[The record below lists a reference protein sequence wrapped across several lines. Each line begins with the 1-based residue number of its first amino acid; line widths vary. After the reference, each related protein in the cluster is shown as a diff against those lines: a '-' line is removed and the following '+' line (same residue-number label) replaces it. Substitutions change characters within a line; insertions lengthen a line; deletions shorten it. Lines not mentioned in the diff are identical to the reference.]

1 MDFFESQNLARR
13 NTRYLLLLFF
23 LAVASLVILTNLL
36 VFAFVNFQ
44 DTARIATGQYY
55 FSWEIFFA
63 ISCGVILLVV
73 LASLFRLM
81 MLRKGGAT
89 IAELMDGELL
99 VNAQGDLNK
108 QKLLNVVEE
117 MAIASGT
124 PVPPVYLI
132 PDPAI
137 NAFAAGYS
145 PGDAV
150 IGVTYG
156 AMENLTRDQLQGVIA
171 HEFSHI
177 LNGDMR
183 LNIRLMGI
191 LYGILMLALIGRM
204 IVQPGYHG
212 VRGRDRTHAGVL
224 AFGAGLMVVGYL
236 GQFFGNLI
244 KAAVSRQREFLA
256 DASAVQFTRNPEG
269 IADALKRIGGY
280 KDGSI
285 LQHPESAE
293 LSHTFFSEGVSF
305 SFASL
310 MATHPPLA
318 ERIKRIEPRWDGG
331 FLESTPHEST
341 TAAGTPDGTPDGVMG
356 FSSSVNIDADEVLNH
371 IGNPEQSQVDLARQI
386 IAGLPNDYT
395 AAAREPYSAR
405 ALVYLLQLNQS
416 NEIRT
421 QQLSHLKASSDL
433 GVYDALEEL
442 ISQEHLLKPE
452 MKLPLLEIAFPTLR
466 QLSYEQYKMFMAN
479 LDVLVRADGRVG
491 LSEWAVLKMISK
503 HLGEV
508 FEAKHTRTRHDTLES
523 VRSHCEVLLSLLAYC
538 DKQSGVSPQ
547 VAFEAGKTEIGLEVQ
562 LNDKKDLNFKKMDAA
577 LDALAALHPLRKP
590 KLLKAC
596 IKTITA
602 DQVVSVIES
611 ELLRTI
617 ADTLECPMPP
627 MLNSGQ
633 GNAKQ

>member
-1 MDFFESQNLARR
+1 MDFFEAQNLARR
-13 NTRYLLLLFF
+13 NTRFLLLLFL
-23 LAVASLVILTNLL
+23 LAVASLIILTNLL
-36 VFAFVNFQ
+36 IFVFVNFQ
-44 DTARIATGQYY
+44 DSAHIAMGQYY
-55 FSWEIFFA
+55 FSWEVFFT
-63 ISCGVILLVV
+63 STCGVVLLIT
-73 LASLFRLM
+73 LASLFRLLS
-81 MLRKGGAT
+81 LRKGGAV

-108 QKLLNVVEE
+108 HKLLNVVEE

-132 PDPAI
+132 GDPAI

-191 LYGILMLALIGRM
+191 LYGILMLALVGRT
-204 IVQPGYHG
+204 ILRGVR
-212 VRGRDRTHAGVL
+212 VRGRGRGRAGTTILVL
-224 AFGAGLMVVGYL
+224 GAGLMMVGYL

-280 KDGSI
+280 KIGSV

-293 LSHTFFSEGVSF
+293 ISHTFFSEGVSF

-310 MATHPPLA
+310 MATHPPLP
-318 ERIKRIEPRWDGG
+318 ERIKRIEPLWNGG
-331 FLESTPHEST
+331 FLESTPPEPPTSAGST
-341 TAAGTPDGTPDGVMG
+341 EGVMG
-356 FSSSVNIDADEVLNH
+356 FSSSVNIDADEVINH
-371 IGNPEQSQVDLARQI
+371 IGNPQQSQVDLARQI
-386 IAGLPNDYT
+386 IAALPDDYT

-405 ALVYLLQLNQS
+405 ALVYLLMLNQS
-416 NEIRT
+416 NEART

-442 ISQEHLLKPE
+442 ISHEHLLNPE
-452 MKLPLLEIAFPTLR
+452 MKLPLLEIALPTLR
-466 QLSYEQYKMFMAN
+466 QLSYAQYKMFMAN
-479 LDVLVRADGRVG
+479 LDVLIRADGRVG

-508 FEAKHTRTRHDTLES
+508 FEAKHTRVRHDTLES

-538 DKQSGVSPQ
+538 DKQSGVSPD
-547 VAFEAGKTEIGLEVQ
+547 VAFVAGKSELGLEVQ
-562 LNDKKDLNFKKMDAA
+562 LKDKKDLNFKKMNAA
-577 LDALAALHPLRKP
+577 LDALAELHPLRKP
-590 KLLKAC
+590 KLIKAC
-596 IKTITA
+596 IKTISA

-627 MLNSGQ
+627 MLNPDIIDTLT
-633 GNAKQ
+633 K

>member
-1 MDFFESQNLARR
+1 MDFFEAQNLARR
-13 NTRYLLLLFF
+13 NTRFLLLLFI
-23 LAVASLVILTNLL
+23 LAVASLIILTNLL
-36 VFAFVNFQ
+36 IFVFVNFQ
-44 DTARIATGQYY
+44 DSAHIAMGQYY
-55 FSWEIFFA
+55 FSWEVFFT
-63 ISCGVILLVV
+63 STCGVVLLIT
-73 LASLFRLM
+73 LASLFRLLS
-81 MLRKGGAT
+81 LRKGGAV

-108 QKLLNVVEE
+108 HKLLNVVEE

-132 PDPAI
+132 GDPAI

-191 LYGILMLALIGRM
+191 LYGILMLALVGRT
-204 IVQPGYHG
+204 ILRGVR
-212 VRGRDRTHAGVL
+212 VRGRGRGRAGTTILVL
-224 AFGAGLMVVGYL
+224 GAGLMMVGYL

-280 KDGSI
+280 KIGSV

-293 LSHTFFSEGVSF
+293 ISHTFFSEGVSF

-310 MATHPPLA
+310 MATHPPLP
-318 ERIKRIEPRWDGG
+318 ERIKRIEPLWNGG
-331 FLESTPHEST
+331 FLESTPPEPPTSAGST
-341 TAAGTPDGTPDGVMG
+341 EGVMG

-371 IGNPEQSQVDLARQI
+371 IGNPQQSQVDLARQI
-386 IAGLPNDYT
+386 IAALPDDYT

-405 ALVYLLQLNQS
+405 ALVYLLMLNQS
-416 NEIRT
+416 NEART

-442 ISQEHLLKPE
+442 ISHEHLLNPE
-452 MKLPLLEIAFPTLR
+452 MKLPLLEIALPTLR
-466 QLSYEQYKMFMAN
+466 QLSYAQYKMFMAN
-479 LDVLVRADGRVG
+479 LDVLIRADGRVG

-508 FEAKHTRTRHDTLES
+508 FEAKHTRVRHDTLES

-538 DKQSGVSPQ
+538 DKQSGVSPD
-547 VAFEAGKTEIGLEVQ
+547 VAFVAGKSELGLEVQ
-562 LNDKKDLNFKKMDAA
+562 LKDKKDLNFKKMNAA
-577 LDALAALHPLRKP
+577 LDALAELHPLRKP
-590 KLLKAC
+590 KLIKAC
-596 IKTITA
+596 IKTISA

-627 MLNSGQ
+627 MLNPDIIDTLT
-633 GNAKQ
+633 K

>member
-23 LAVASLVILTNLL
+23 LAVASLIVLTNLL
-36 VFAFVNFQ
+36 VFAFANFQ
-44 DTARIATGQYY
+44 DTAHIATGQYY

-63 ISCGVILLVV
+63 ISCGVVLLIV

-81 MLRKGGAT
+81 MLRKGGST

-108 QKLLNVVEE
+108 RKLLNVVEE

-132 PDPAI
+132 RDPAI

-204 IVQPGYHG
+204 IVQPGYRG
-212 VRGRDRTHAGVL
+212 VRGRDRTHAGVM
-224 AFGAGLMVVGYL
+224 AFGAGLMAVGYL

-280 KDGSI
+280 REGSI

-293 LSHTFFSEGVSF
+293 LSHTFFSEGVRF

-331 FLESTPHEST
+331 FLESTPPDSAA
-341 TAAGTPDGTPDGVMG
+341 TADVPAGAMG
-356 FSSSVNIDADEVLNH
+356 FSSTVSLDADEVLRH
-371 IGNPEQSQVDLARQI
+371 IGNPEQSQVNLARQI
-386 IAGLPNDYT
+386 IEGLPNDYT
-395 AAAREPYSAR
+395 TAAREPYSAR
-405 ALVYLLQLNQS
+405 ALVYMLQLSQS
-416 NEIRT
+416 GEVRA
-421 QQLSHLKASSDL
+421 QQLSHLRASADL

-442 ISQEHLLKPE
+442 ISHEHLLAPE
-452 MKLPLLEIAFPTLR
+452 MKLPLLGIAFPTLR

-503 HLGEV
+503 HLGEA

-523 VRSHCEVLLSLLAYC
+523 VHSHCEVLLSLLAYC
-538 DKQSGVSPQ
+538 DKQSGVSPE
-547 VAFEAGKTEIGLEVQ
+547 VAFEAGKTEIGMDIQ
-562 LNDKKDLNFKKMDAA
+562 LCDKKDLNFKKMNAA
-577 LDALAALHPLRKP
+577 LDALAELHPLRKP

-627 MLNSGQ
+627 MLNSR
-633 GNAKQ
+633 

>member
-1 MDFFESQNLARR
+1 MDFFEAQNLARR
-13 NTRYLLLLFF
+13 NTRFLLLLFL
-23 LAVASLVILTNLL
+23 LAVASLIILTNLL
-36 VFAFVNFQ
+36 IFVFVNFQ
-44 DTARIATGQYY
+44 DSAHIAMGQYY
-55 FSWEIFFA
+55 FSWEVFFT
-63 ISCGVILLVV
+63 STCGVVLLIT
-73 LASLFRLM
+73 LASLFRLLS
-81 MLRKGGAT
+81 LRKGGAV

-108 QKLLNVVEE
+108 HKLLNVVEE

-132 PDPAI
+132 GDPAI

-191 LYGILMLALIGRM
+191 LYGILMLALVGRT
-204 IVQPGYHG
+204 ILRGVR
-212 VRGRDRTHAGVL
+212 VRGRGRGRAGTTILVL
-224 AFGAGLMVVGYL
+224 GAGLMMVGYL

-280 KDGSI
+280 KIGSV

-293 LSHTFFSEGVSF
+293 ISHTFFSEGVSF

-310 MATHPPLA
+310 MATHPPLP
-318 ERIKRIEPRWDGG
+318 ERIKRIEPLWNGG
-331 FLESTPHEST
+331 FLESTPPEPPTSAGST
-341 TAAGTPDGTPDGVMG
+341 EGVMG
-356 FSSSVNIDADEVLNH
+356 FSSSVNIDADEVINH
-371 IGNPEQSQVDLARQI
+371 IGNPQQSQVDLARQI
-386 IAGLPNDYT
+386 IAALPDDYT

-405 ALVYLLQLNQS
+405 ALVYLLMLNQS
-416 NEIRT
+416 NEART

-442 ISQEHLLKPE
+442 ISHEHLLNPE
-452 MKLPLLEIAFPTLR
+452 MKLPLLEIALPTLR
-466 QLSYEQYKMFMAN
+466 QLSYAQYKMFMAN
-479 LDVLVRADGRVG
+479 LDVLIRADGRVG

-508 FEAKHTRTRHDTLES
+508 FEAKHTRVRHDTLES

-538 DKQSGVSPQ
+538 DKQSGVSPD
-547 VAFEAGKTEIGLEVQ
+547 VAFVAGKSELGLEVQ
-562 LNDKKDLNFKKMDAA
+562 LKDKKDLSFKKMNAA
-577 LDALAALHPLRKP
+577 LDALAELHPLRKP
-590 KLLKAC
+590 KLIKAC
-596 IKTITA
+596 IKTISA

-627 MLNSGQ
+627 MLNPDIIDTLT
-633 GNAKQ
+633 K

>member
-1 MDFFESQNLARR
+1 MDFFEAQNLARR
-13 NTRYLLLLFF
+13 NTRFLLLLFL
-23 LAVASLVILTNLL
+23 LAVASLIILTNLL
-36 VFAFVNFQ
+36 IFVFVNFQ
-44 DTARIATGQYY
+44 DSAHIAMGQYY
-55 FSWEIFFA
+55 FSWEVFFT
-63 ISCGVILLVV
+63 STCGVVLLIT
-73 LASLFRLM
+73 LASLFRLLS
-81 MLRKGGAT
+81 LRKGGAV

-108 QKLLNVVEE
+108 HKLLNVVEE

-132 PDPAI
+132 GDPAI

-150 IGVTYG
+150 IGVTHG

-191 LYGILMLALIGRM
+191 LYGILMLALVGRT
-204 IVQPGYHG
+204 ILRGVR
-212 VRGRDRTHAGVL
+212 VRGRGRGRAGTTILVL
-224 AFGAGLMVVGYL
+224 GAGLMMVGYL

-280 KDGSI
+280 KIGSV

-293 LSHTFFSEGVSF
+293 ISHTFFSEGVSF

-310 MATHPPLA
+310 MATHPPLP
-318 ERIKRIEPRWDGG
+318 ERIKRIEPLWNGG
-331 FLESTPHEST
+331 FLESTPPEPPTSAGST
-341 TAAGTPDGTPDGVMG
+341 EGVMG

-371 IGNPEQSQVDLARQI
+371 IGNPQQSQVDLARQI
-386 IAGLPNDYT
+386 IAALPDDYT

-405 ALVYLLQLNQS
+405 ALVYLLMLNQS
-416 NEIRT
+416 NEART

-442 ISQEHLLKPE
+442 ISHEHLLNPE
-452 MKLPLLEIAFPTLR
+452 MKLPLLEIALPTLR
-466 QLSYEQYKMFMAN
+466 QLSYAQYKMFMAN
-479 LDVLVRADGRVG
+479 LNVLIRADGRVG

-508 FEAKHTRTRHDTLES
+508 FEAKHTRVRHDTLES

-538 DKQSGVSPQ
+538 DKQSGVSPD
-547 VAFEAGKTEIGLEVQ
+547 VAFVAGKSELGLEVQ
-562 LNDKKDLNFKKMDAA
+562 LKDKKDLNFKKMNAA
-577 LDALAALHPLRKP
+577 LDALAELHPLRKP
-590 KLLKAC
+590 KLIKAC
-596 IKTITA
+596 IKTISA

-627 MLNSGQ
+627 MLNPDIIDTLT
-633 GNAKQ
+633 K

>member
-1 MDFFESQNLARR
+1 MDFFQSQNLARR
-13 NTRYLLLLFF
+13 NTRFLLLLFL
-23 LAVASLVILTNLL
+23 LAVASLIILTNLL
-36 VFAFVNFQ
+36 IFVFVNFQ
-44 DTARIATGQYY
+44 DSARIAMGQYY
-55 FSWEIFFA
+55 FSWEIFFT
-63 ISCGVILLVV
+63 STCGVVLLIT
-73 LASLFRLM
+73 LASLFRLLS
-81 MLRKGGAT
+81 LRKGGAV

-108 QKLLNVVEE
+108 LKLLNVVEE

-132 PDPAI
+132 NDPAI

-156 AMENLTRDQLQGVIA
+156 AIENLTRDQLQGVIA

-183 LNIRLMGI
+183 LNIRLMGV
-191 LYGILMLALIGRM
+191 LYGILMLALVGHTILR
-204 IVQPGYHG
+204 G
-212 VRGRDRTHAGVL
+212 VGGRGRARTTILVI
-224 AFGAGLMVVGYL
+224 GAGLMMVGYL

-256 DASAVQFTRNPEG
+256 DASAVQFTRNPKG

-280 KDGSI
+280 KIGSV

-293 LSHTFFSEGVSF
+293 ISHSFFSEGVSF

-310 MATHPPLA
+310 MATHPPLP
-318 ERIKRIEPRWDGG
+318 ERIKRIEPLWNGG
-331 FLESTPHEST
+331 FLESTPPEPA
-341 TAAGTPDGTPDGVMG
+341 TAAGSTEGVMG
-356 FSSSVNIDADEVLNH
+356 FSSSVNIDADEVLKH
-371 IGNPEQSQVDLARQI
+371 IGNPQQSQVDLARQI
-386 IAGLPNDYT
+386 IATLPDDYT

-405 ALVYLLQLNQS
+405 ALVYLLMLNQS
-416 NEIRT
+416 NEART

-442 ISQEHLLKPE
+442 ISHEHLLNPE
-452 MKLPLLEIAFPTLR
+452 MKLPLLEIALPTLR
-466 QLSYEQYKMFMAN
+466 QLSYAQYKMFMAN
-479 LDVLVRADGRVG
+479 LDALIRADGRVG

-508 FEAKHTRTRHDTLES
+508 FEAKHTRVRHDTLES

-538 DKQSGVSPQ
+538 DKQSGVSPD
-547 VAFEAGKTEIGLEVQ
+547 VAFAAGKSELGLEVQ
-562 LNDKKDLNFKKMDAA
+562 LKDKKDLNFKKMNAA
-577 LDALAALHPLRKP
+577 LDALAELHPLRKP
-590 KLLKAC
+590 KLIKAC
-596 IKTITA
+596 IKTISA
-602 DQVVSVIES
+602 DQAVSVIES

-627 MLNSGQ
+627 VL
-633 GNAKQ
+633 KPDRIDTLTK

>member
-1 MDFFESQNLARR
+1 MDFFESQNRARR
-13 NTRYLLLLFF
+13 NTRFLLLLFI
-23 LAVASLVILTNLL
+23 LAVASLIILTNLL
-36 VFAFVNFQ
+36 IFVFVNFQ
-44 DTARIATGQYY
+44 DSARIAMGQYY
-55 FSWEIFFA
+55 FSWEVFFA
-63 ISCGVILLVV
+63 ITCGVVV
-73 LASLFRLM
+73 LITLASLFRLLS
-81 MLRKGGAT
+81 LRKGGAV

-108 QKLLNVVEE
+108 HKLLNVVEE

-132 PDPAI
+132 RDPAI

-191 LYGILMLALIGRM
+191 LYGILMLALVGRT
-204 IVQPGYHG
+204 ILLG
-212 VRGRDRTHAGVL
+212 VRGRGRAGTSILVI
-224 AFGAGLMVVGYL
+224 GAGLMMVGYL

-256 DASAVQFTRNPEG
+256 DASAVQFTRNPKG

-280 KDGSI
+280 KTGSV

-293 LSHTFFSEGVSF
+293 ISHTFFSEGVSF

-310 MATHPPLA
+310 MATHPPLP
-318 ERIKRIEPRWDGG
+318 ERIKRIEPLWNGG
-331 FLESTPHEST
+331 FLESTPPEPATSAGST
-341 TAAGTPDGTPDGVMG
+341 QGVMG

-371 IGNPEQSQVDLARQI
+371 IGNPQQSQVDLARQI
-386 IAGLPNDYT
+386 IAALPDDYT

-405 ALVYLLQLNQS
+405 ALVYLLMLNQS
-416 NEIRT
+416 NEART

-442 ISQEHLLKPE
+442 ISHEHLLNPE
-452 MKLPLLEIAFPTLR
+452 MKLPLLEIALPTLR
-466 QLSYEQYKMFMAN
+466 QLSYAQYKMFMAN
-479 LDVLVRADGRVG
+479 LDVLIRADGRVG

-508 FEAKHTRTRHDTLES
+508 FEAKHTRVRHNTLES

-538 DKQSGVSPQ
+538 DKQSGVSPD
-547 VAFEAGKTEIGLEVQ
+547 VAFVAGKSELGLEVQ
-562 LNDKKDLNFKKMDAA
+562 LKDKKDLSFKKMNAA
-577 LDALAALHPLRKP
+577 LDALAELHPLRKP
-590 KLLKAC
+590 KLIKAC
-596 IKTITA
+596 IKTISA

-627 MLNSGQ
+627 MLNPDIIDTLT
-633 GNAKQ
+633 K

>member
-1 MDFFESQNLARR
+1 MDFFESQHLARR
-13 NTRYLLLLFF
+13 NTRFLLLLFL
-23 LAVASLVILTNLL
+23 LAVASLIILTNLL
-36 VFAFVNFQ
+36 IFVFVNFQ
-44 DTARIATGQYY
+44 DSARIATGQYY
-55 FSWEIFFA
+55 FSWEAFFA
-63 ISCGVILLVV
+63 ITCGVVLLVT
-73 LASLFRLM
+73 LASLFRLLS
-81 MLRKGGAT
+81 LRKGGAV
-89 IAELMDGELL
+89 IAELMDAELL
-99 VNAQGDLNK
+99 VNARGDLNK
-108 QKLLNVVEE
+108 HKLLNVVEE

-132 PDPAI
+132 GDPAI

-156 AMENLTRDQLQGVIA
+156 AIENLTRDQLQGVIA

-191 LYGILMLALIGRM
+191 LYGILMLALVGRT
-204 IVQPGYHG
+204 ILRG
-212 VRGRDRTHAGVL
+212 VGGRGRARTSILVI
-224 AFGAGLMVVGYL
+224 GAGLMTVGYL

-256 DASAVQFTRNPEG
+256 DASAVQYTRNPEG

-280 KDGSI
+280 KTGSV

-293 LSHTFFSEGVSF
+293 ISHTFFSEGVSF

-310 MATHPPLA
+310 MATHPPLP
-318 ERIKRIEPRWDGG
+318 ERIKRIEPLWNGG
-331 FLESTPHEST
+331 FLESTPPEPITST
-341 TAAGTPDGTPDGVMG
+341 GSTEGVMG

-371 IGNPEQSQVDLARQI
+371 IGHPQQSQIDLARQI
-386 IAGLPNDYT
+386 IGALPEDYT

-405 ALVYLLQLNQS
+405 ALVYLLMLNRS
-416 NEIRT
+416 NEART
-421 QQLSHLKASSDL
+421 RQLSHLKASSDL

-442 ISQEHLLKPE
+442 ISHEHLLNPE
-452 MKLPLLEIAFPTLR
+452 MKLPLLEIALPTLR
-466 QLSYEQYKMFMAN
+466 QLSYAQYKVFMAN
-479 LDVLVRADGRVG
+479 LDVLIRADGRVG

-508 FEAKHTRTRHDTLES
+508 FEAKHTRVRHETLES
-523 VRSHCEVLLSLLAYC
+523 VLSHCEVLLSLLAYC
-538 DKQSGVSPQ
+538 DKQSGVSPD
-547 VAFEAGKTEIGLEVQ
+547 VAFVAGKAELGLEVQ
-562 LNDKKDLNFKKMDAA
+562 LKDKKDLNFKKMNAA
-577 LDALAALHPLRKP
+577 LDALAELHPLRKP
-590 KLLKAC
+590 KLIKAC
-596 IKTITA
+596 IKTISA

-627 MLNSGQ
+627 MLNPDRI
-633 GNAKQ
+633 NTLTK

>member
-1 MDFFESQNLARR
+1 MDFFEAQNLARR
-13 NTRYLLLLFF
+13 NTRFLLLLFL
-23 LAVASLVILTNLL
+23 LAVASLIILTNLL
-36 VFAFVNFQ
+36 IFVFVNFQ
-44 DTARIATGQYY
+44 DSAHIAMGQYY
-55 FSWEIFFA
+55 FSWEVFFT
-63 ISCGVILLVV
+63 STCGVVLLIT
-73 LASLFRLM
+73 LASLFRLLS
-81 MLRKGGAT
+81 LRKGGAV

-108 QKLLNVVEE
+108 HKLLNVVEE

-132 PDPAI
+132 GDPAI

-191 LYGILMLALIGRM
+191 LYGILMLALVGRT
-204 IVQPGYHG
+204 ILRGVR
-212 VRGRDRTHAGVL
+212 VRGRGRGRAGTTILVL
-224 AFGAGLMVVGYL
+224 GAGLMMVGYL

-280 KDGSI
+280 KIGSV

-293 LSHTFFSEGVSF
+293 ISHTFFSEGVSF

-310 MATHPPLA
+310 MATHPPLP
-318 ERIKRIEPRWDGG
+318 ERIKRIEPLWNGG
-331 FLESTPHEST
+331 FLESTPPEPPTSAGST
-341 TAAGTPDGTPDGVMG
+341 EGVMG

-371 IGNPEQSQVDLARQI
+371 IGNPQQSQVDLARQI
-386 IAGLPNDYT
+386 IAALPDDYT

-405 ALVYLLQLNQS
+405 ALVYLLMLNQS
-416 NEIRT
+416 NEART

-442 ISQEHLLKPE
+442 ISHEHLLNPE
-452 MKLPLLEIAFPTLR
+452 MKLPLLEIALPTLR
-466 QLSYEQYKMFMAN
+466 QLSYAQYKMFMAN
-479 LDVLVRADGRVG
+479 LDVLIRADGRVG

-508 FEAKHTRTRHDTLES
+508 FEAKHTRVRHDTLES

-538 DKQSGVSPQ
+538 DKESGVSPD
-547 VAFEAGKTEIGLEVQ
+547 VAFVAGKSELGLEVQ
-562 LNDKKDLNFKKMDAA
+562 LKDKKDLNFKKMNAA
-577 LDALAALHPLRKP
+577 LDALAELHPLRKP
-590 KLLKAC
+590 KLIKAC
-596 IKTITA
+596 IKTISA

-627 MLNSGQ
+627 MLNPDIIDTLT
-633 GNAKQ
+633 K

>member
-13 NTRYLLLLFF
+13 NTRYLLLLFA
-23 LAVASLVILTNLL
+23 LAVASLIILTNVL
-36 VFAFVNFQ
+36 VFAITSFQ
-44 DTARIATGQYY
+44 DTAHIATDQHSSSWGSSFWGN
-55 FSWEIFFA
+55 FSWEIFFT
-63 ISCGVILLVV
+63 ISCGVVLLIT

-81 MLRKGGAT
+81 MLRKGGSA

-132 PDPAI
+132 RDPAI

-150 IGVTYG
+150 IGVTFG
-156 AMENLTRDQLQGVIA
+156 ALENLSRDQLQGVIA

-191 LYGILMLALIGRM
+191 LYGILILALIGRM
-204 IVQPGYHG
+204 MIQPSYSS
-212 VRGRDRTHAGVL
+212 VRSRDRTHAGVL
-224 AFGAGLMVVGYL
+224 AFGVGLMAVGYL

-256 DASAVQFTRNPEG
+256 DASAVQFTRNPQG

-280 KDGSI
+280 KDGSV

-293 LSHTFFSEGVSF
+293 LSHTFFSNGVSF
-305 SFASL
+305 SFSSL

-318 ERIKRIEPRWDGG
+318 ERIKRIEPQWDGG
-331 FLESTPHEST
+331 FLESTPPDSD
-341 TAAGTPDGTPDGVMG
+341 TPTGVMG
-356 FSSSVNIDADEVLNH
+356 FSPTVSIDADEVLSH

-386 IAGLPNDYT
+386 IAGLPNDYA

-405 ALVYLLQLNQS
+405 ALVYLLQLNQDF
-416 NEIRT
+416 EVRA
-421 QQLSHLKASSDL
+421 QQLSHLKTSADP
-433 GVYDALEEL
+433 GVFDALEKL
-442 ISQEHLLKPE
+442 ITQEHLLAPE

-466 QLSYEQYKMFMAN
+466 QLSYEQYKLFMAN

-508 FEAKHTRTRHDTLES
+508 FDARHTRTRHDTLAS
-523 VRSHCEVLLSLLAYC
+523 VQPHCEVLLSLLAYC
-538 DKQSGVSPQ
+538 DKQSGVSPE
-547 VAFEAGKTEIGLEVQ
+547 VAFNAGKTEIEIDIQ
-562 LNDKKDLNFKKMDAA
+562 LCDKKDLNFKKMNAA
-577 LDALAALHPLRKP
+577 LDALAELHPLRKP

-602 DQVVSVIES
+602 DQVVSVIEA

-627 MLNSGQ
+627 LLNSR
-633 GNAKQ
+633 

>member
-13 NTRYLLLLFF
+13 NTRFLLLLFL
-23 LAVASLVILTNLL
+23 LAVASLIILTNLL
-36 VFAFVNFQ
+36 IFVFVNFQ
-44 DTARIATGQYY
+44 DSARIAVGQYY
-55 FSWEIFFA
+55 FSWEVFFT
-63 ISCGVILLVV
+63 ITCGVVLLIT
-73 LASLFRLM
+73 LASLFRLLS
-81 MLRKGGAT
+81 LRKGGAV
-89 IAELMDGELL
+89 IAELMDAKLL
-99 VNAQGDLNK
+99 VDAQGDLNK
-108 QKLLNVVEE
+108 HKLLNVVEE
-117 MAIASGT
+117 MAIASGS

-132 PDPAI
+132 EDPAI

-156 AMENLTRDQLQGVIA
+156 AMENLTRTQLQGVIA

-191 LYGILMLALIGRM
+191 LYGILMLALVGQTILR
-204 IVQPGYHG
+204 G
-212 VRGRDRTHAGVL
+212 VGVGGRDRSRTTILVIGV
-224 AFGAGLMVVGYL
+224 GLMFVGYL

-280 KDGSI
+280 KKGSV

-293 LSHTFFSEGVSF
+293 ISHTFFSEGVSF

-310 MATHPPLA
+310 MATHPPLP
-318 ERIKRIEPRWDGG
+318 ERIKRIEPLWDGG
-331 FLESTPHEST
+331 FLDSTPPEPATSAGST
-341 TAAGTPDGTPDGVMG
+341 EGIMG
-356 FSSSVNIDADEVLNH
+356 FSSSVNIDPDEVLTH
-371 IGNPEQSQVDLARQI
+371 IGNPQQSQVDLARQI
-386 IAGLPNDYT
+386 IATLPDDYT
-395 AAAREPYSAR
+395 TAAREPYSAR
-405 ALVYLLQLNQS
+405 ALVYLLLLNRG
-416 NEIRT
+416 NEARA

-442 ISQEHLLKPE
+442 ISHEHLLNPE
-452 MKLPLLEIAFPTLR
+452 MKLPLLEIALPTLR
-466 QLSYEQYKMFMAN
+466 QLSYAQYKMFMAN
-479 LDVLVRADGRVG
+479 LDVLIRADGKIG

-508 FEAKHTRTRHDTLES
+508 FEAKHTRVRHNTLKS
-523 VRSHCEVLLSLLAYC
+523 VRNHCEVLLSLLAYC
-538 DKQSGVSPQ
+538 DKQSGVSPE
-547 VAFEAGKTEIGLEVQ
+547 VAFIAGKSELGLEVQ
-562 LNDKKDLNFKKMDAA
+562 LKDKQDLNFKKMDAA
-577 LDALAALHPLRKP
+577 LDALAELHPLRKP
-590 KLLKAC
+590 KLIKAC
-596 IKTITA
+596 IKTISA
-602 DQVVSVIES
+602 DQAVSVIET

-627 MLNSGQ
+627 MLNPDRI
-633 GNAKQ
+633 NTLAE

>member
-13 NTRYLLLLFF
+13 NTRFLLLLFI
-23 LAVASLVILTNLL
+23 LAVASLIILTNLL
-36 VFAFVNFQ
+36 IFVFVNFQ
-44 DTARIATGQYY
+44 DSARIAMGQYY
-55 FSWEIFFA
+55 FSWEVFFA
-63 ISCGVILLVV
+63 ITCGVVLLIT
-73 LASLFRLM
+73 LASLFRLLS
-81 MLRKGGAT
+81 LRKGGAV
-89 IAELMDGELL
+89 IAELINGELL

-108 QKLLNVVEE
+108 HKLLNLVEE

-132 PDPAI
+132 NDPAI

-191 LYGILMLALIGRM
+191 LYGILMMALVGHTILR
-204 IVQPGYHG
+204 G
-212 VRGRDRTHAGVL
+212 VRGRGRTGTSILVI
-224 AFGAGLMVVGYL
+224 GAGLMMVGYL

-256 DASAVQFTRNPEG
+256 DASAVQFTRNPKG

-280 KDGSI
+280 KTGSI

-293 LSHTFFSEGVSF
+293 ISHTFFSEGVSF

-310 MATHPPLA
+310 MATHPPLP
-318 ERIKRIEPRWDGG
+318 ERIKRIEPLWNGG
-331 FLESTPHEST
+331 FLESTPPEPATSAGST
-341 TAAGTPDGTPDGVMG
+341 EGVMG

-371 IGNPEQSQVDLARQI
+371 LGNPQQSQVDLARQI
-386 IAGLPNDYT
+386 IAALPDDYT

-405 ALVYLLQLNQS
+405 ALVYLLMLNQS
-416 NEIRT
+416 NEART

-442 ISQEHLLKPE
+442 ISHEHLLNPE
-452 MKLPLLEIAFPTLR
+452 MKLPLLEIALPTLR
-466 QLSYEQYKMFMAN
+466 QLSYGQYKMFMAN
-479 LDVLVRADGRVG
+479 LDVLIRADGRVG

-508 FEAKHTRTRHDTLES
+508 FEAKHTRVRHETLES

-538 DKQSGVSPQ
+538 DKQSGVSPD
-547 VAFEAGKTEIGLEVQ
+547 VAFVAGKSELGPEVQ
-562 LNDKKDLNFKKMDAA
+562 LKDKKDLNFKKMNAA
-577 LDALAALHPLRKP
+577 LDALAELHPLRKP
-590 KLLKAC
+590 KLIKAC
-596 IKTITA
+596 IKTISA

-627 MLNSGQ
+627 MLNPDRI
-633 GNAKQ
+633 NTLTK

>member
-13 NTRYLLLLFF
+13 NTRYLLLLFL
-23 LAVASLVILTNLL
+23 LAVGSLVILTNLL
-36 VFAFVNFQ
+36 VFAVVNFQ
-44 DTARIATGQYY
+44 DTAHIATGQYY
-55 FSWEIFFA
+55 FSWKTFFA
-63 ISCGVILLVV
+63 ISCGVVLLVV

-132 PDPAI
+132 QDPAI

-191 LYGILMLALIGRM
+191 LYGILMLALIGRI

-212 VRGRDRTHAGVL
+212 LRGRNKTHAGVL
-224 AFGAGLMVVGYL
+224 AFGAGLMIVGYL

-280 KDGSI
+280 KEGSI

-331 FLESTPHEST
+331 FLESNSPESAP
-341 TAAGTPDGTPDGVMG
+341 AAGTHDGVMG
-356 FSSSVNIDADEVLNH
+356 FASTVHIDADEVLSN
-371 IGNPEQSQVDLARQI
+371 IGNPQQSQVDLARQI
-386 IAGLPNDYT
+386 IEGLPDDYT
-395 AAAREPYSAR
+395 AAAREPYTAR
-405 ALVYLLQLNQS
+405 ALVYLLLLDRNS
-416 NEIRT
+416 EVRT
-421 QQLSHLKASSDL
+421 QQLGHLKASSDL
-433 GVYDALEEL
+433 GVYDALEKL
-442 ISQEHLLKPE
+442 ISHEHLLMPE

-479 LDVLVRADGRVG
+479 LDALVRADGKVV
-491 LSEWAVLKMISK
+491 LSEWAMLKMISK

-508 FEAKHTRTRHDTLES
+508 FEAKHTRTRHDTLKS
-523 VRSHCEVLLSLLAYC
+523 VRDHCEVLLSLLAYC
-538 DKQSGVSPQ
+538 DKHSGVSPE
-547 VAFEAGKTEIGLEVQ
+547 VAFEAGKAELGLDVQ
-562 LNDKKDLNFKKMDAA
+562 LNDKKDLNFTKMNAA
-577 LDALAALHPLRKP
+577 LDTLAALHPLRKP

-611 ELLRTI
+611 ELLRMI

-633 GNAKQ
+633 GDAQ

>member
-1 MDFFESQNLARR
+1 
-13 NTRYLLLLFF
+13 
-23 LAVASLVILTNLL
+23 
-36 VFAFVNFQ
+36 
-44 DTARIATGQYY
+44 
-55 FSWEIFFA
+55 
-63 ISCGVILLVV
+63 
-73 LASLFRLM
+73 
-81 MLRKGGAT
+81 
-89 IAELMDGELL
+89 
-99 VNAQGDLNK
+99 
-108 QKLLNVVEE
+108 
-117 MAIASGT
+117 
-124 PVPPVYLI
+124 
-132 PDPAI
+132 
-137 NAFAAGYS
+137 
-145 PGDAV
+145 
-150 IGVTYG
+150 
-156 AMENLTRDQLQGVIA
+156 
-171 HEFSHI
+171 
-177 LNGDMR
+177 MR

-191 LYGILMLALIGRM
+191 LYGILMLALIGRI

-212 VRGRDRTHAGVL
+212 VRSRNRTHAGVL
-224 AFGAGLMVVGYL
+224 AFGAGLMIVGYL

-280 KDGSI
+280 KEGSI

-331 FLESTPHEST
+331 FLESNSPESAP
-341 TAAGTPDGTPDGVMG
+341 AAGINDGVMG
-356 FSSSVNIDADEVLNH
+356 FASTVNIDADEVLSN
-371 IGNPEQSQVDLARQI
+371 IGNPQQPQVDLARQI
-386 IAGLPNDYT
+386 IEGLPDDYT

-405 ALVYLLQLNQS
+405 ALVYLLLLDRN
-416 NEIRT
+416 NDVRT
-421 QQLSHLKASSDL
+421 QQLGHLKASSDL
-433 GVYDALEEL
+433 GVYDALEKL
-442 ISQEHLLKPE
+442 INHEHLLMPE

-479 LDVLVRADGRVG
+479 LDALVRADGKVV
-491 LSEWAVLKMISK
+491 LSEWAMLKMISK

-508 FEAKHTRTRHDTLES
+508 FESKHTRTRHDTLAS
-523 VRSHCEVLLSLLAYC
+523 VRGHCEVLLSLLAYC
-538 DKQSGVSPQ
+538 DKHSGVSPE
-547 VAFEAGKTEIGLEVQ
+547 VAFEAGKTELGLEVQ
-562 LNDKKDLNFKKMDAA
+562 LTDKKDLNFKKMNAA
-577 LDALAALHPLRKP
+577 LDSLAALHPLRKP

-633 GNAKQ
+633 GDAQ

>member
-13 NTRYLLLLFF
+13 NTRYLLLLFI
-23 LAVASLVILTNLL
+23 LAVASLIILTNLL
-36 VFAFVNFQ
+36 VFAFVNVQ
-44 DTARIATGQYY
+44 DTARMTSGRYY
-55 FSWEIFFA
+55 FSWETFFA
-63 ISCGVILLVV
+63 ISCGVVLLIA
-73 LASLFRLM
+73 LASLIRLA
-81 MLRKGGAT
+81 MLRKGGST

-99 VNAQGDLNK
+99 IDAQGDLNK
-108 QKLLNVVEE
+108 RKLLNVVEE

-132 PDPAI
+132 RDSAI

-156 AMENLTRDQLQGVIA
+156 AMENLNRDQLQGVIA

-177 LNGDMR
+177 LNGDVR

-204 IVQPGYHG
+204 IVHPGHRV

-224 AFGAGLMVVGYL
+224 AFGVGLMAVGYL

-280 KDGSI
+280 PEGSV

-310 MATHPPLA
+310 MSTHPPLA
-318 ERIKRIEPRWDGG
+318 ERIKRIEPYWNGA
-331 FLESTPHEST
+331 FLETTHPDTQSAAESPH
-341 TAAGTPDGTPDGVMG
+341 GVMG
-356 FSSSVNIDADEVLNH
+356 FSSVVNIDADEVISH
-371 IGNPEQSQVDLARQI
+371 IGNPEQSQVALARQI
-386 IAGLPNDYT
+386 IAGLPQGFT
-395 AAAREPYSAR
+395 VAAHEPYSAR
-405 ALVYLLQLNQS
+405 ALVYLLQLCANPG
-416 NEIRT
+416 IRLE
-421 QQLSHLKASSDL
+421 QLRHLKASADL
-433 GVYDALEEL
+433 GVYDALEDL
-442 ISQEHLLKPE
+442 ISIEHLLTPE

-466 QLSYEQYKMFMAN
+466 RLSYEQYKMFKAN
-479 LDVLVRADGRVG
+479 LDVLVRADGRIG
-491 LSEWAVLKMISK
+491 LSEWAVLKMVGK

-508 FEAKHTRTRHDTLES
+508 FEAKHTETRYDSLNS
-523 VRSHCEVLLSLLAYC
+523 VSGHCEVLLSLLAYC
-538 DKQSGVSPQ
+538 DRQSGVSPEI
-547 VAFEAGKTEIGLEVQ
+547 AFEAGRSELDLRIQ
-562 LNDKKDLNFKKMDAA
+562 LTDKKDLSFRKMDTA
-577 LDALAALHPLRKP
+577 LDALAELHPLRKP
-590 KLLKAC
+590 KLIKAC
-596 IKTITA
+596 IRTITA

-627 MLNSGQ
+627 LLNPG
-633 GNAKQ
+633 

>member
-1 MDFFESQNLARR
+1 MDFFEAQNLARR
-13 NTRYLLLLFF
+13 NTRFLLLLFL
-23 LAVASLVILTNLL
+23 LAVASLIILTNLL
-36 VFAFVNFQ
+36 IFVFVNFQ
-44 DTARIATGQYY
+44 DSAHIAMGQYY
-55 FSWEIFFA
+55 FSWEVFFT
-63 ISCGVILLVV
+63 STCGVVLLIT
-73 LASLFRLM
+73 LASLFRLLS
-81 MLRKGGAT
+81 LRKGGAV

-108 QKLLNVVEE
+108 HKLLNVVEE

-132 PDPAI
+132 GDPAI

-191 LYGILMLALIGRM
+191 LYGILMLALVGRT
-204 IVQPGYHG
+204 ILRGVR
-212 VRGRDRTHAGVL
+212 VRGRGRGRAGTTILVL
-224 AFGAGLMVVGYL
+224 GAGLMMVGYL

-280 KDGSI
+280 KIGSV

-293 LSHTFFSEGVSF
+293 ISHTFFSEGVSF

-310 MATHPPLA
+310 MATHPPLP
-318 ERIKRIEPRWDGG
+318 ERIKRIEPLWNGG
-331 FLESTPHEST
+331 FLESTPPEPPTSAGST
-341 TAAGTPDGTPDGVMG
+341 EGVMG

-371 IGNPEQSQVDLARQI
+371 IGNPQQSQVDLARQI
-386 IAGLPNDYT
+386 IAALPDDYT

-405 ALVYLLQLNQS
+405 ALVYLLMLNQS
-416 NEIRT
+416 NEART

-442 ISQEHLLKPE
+442 ISHEHLLNPE
-452 MKLPLLEIAFPTLR
+452 MKLPLLEIALPTLR
-466 QLSYEQYKMFMAN
+466 QLSYAQYKMFMAN
-479 LDVLVRADGRVG
+479 LDVLIRADGRVG

-508 FEAKHTRTRHDTLES
+508 FEAKHTRVRHDTLES

-538 DKQSGVSPQ
+538 DKQSGVSPD
-547 VAFEAGKTEIGLEVQ
+547 VAFVAGKSELGLEVQ
-562 LNDKKDLNFKKMDAA
+562 LKDKKDLNFKKMNAA
-577 LDALAALHPLRKP
+577 LDALAELHPLRKP
-590 KLLKAC
+590 KLIKAC
-596 IKTITA
+596 IKTISA

-627 MLNSGQ
+627 MLNPDIIDTLT
-633 GNAKQ
+633 K

>member
-13 NTRYLLLLFF
+13 NTRFLLLLFL
-23 LAVASLVILTNLL
+23 LAVASLIILTNLL
-36 VFAFVNFQ
+36 VFALVNFQ
-44 DTARIATGQYY
+44 DTANIATGQYY
-55 FSWEIFFA
+55 FSWESFFA
-63 ISCGVILLVV
+63 ISCGVVLLIVI
-73 LASLFRLM
+73 ASLFRLLS
-81 MLRKGGAT
+81 LRKGGSA

-132 PDPAI
+132 GDPAI

-156 AMENLTRDQLQGVIA
+156 AMENLNRDQLQGVIA

-183 LNIRLMGI
+183 LNIRLIGI
-191 LYGILMLALIGRM
+191 LYGILMLALLGRT
-204 IVQPGYHG
+204 ILSGS
-212 VRGRDRTHAGVL
+212 RGRGRTSAGVL

-236 GQFFGNLI
+236 GQFFGDLI

-256 DASAVQFTRNPEG
+256 DASAVQFTRNREG
-269 IADALKRIGGY
+269 IAGALKRIGGY

-285 LQHPESAE
+285 LQHPESAQ

-318 ERIKRIEPRWDGG
+318 KRIERIEPLWDGG
-331 FLESTPHEST
+331 FLESTPPE
-341 TAAGTPDGTPDGVMG
+341 TATPEGSSDDIMG
-356 FSSSVNIDADEVLNH
+356 FSSSVSIDSDEVLSY
-371 IGNPEQSQVDLARQI
+371 IGNPQQPQIDLARQI
-386 IAGLPNDYT
+386 IAGLPDNYT

-405 ALVYLLQLNQS
+405 ALAYLLMLNQS
-416 NEIRT
+416 NEVRT

-433 GVYDALEEL
+433 GVYDALEDL
-442 ISQEHLLKPE
+442 ISHEYRLKPE

-466 QLSYEQYKMFMAN
+466 QLSYAQYKMFMAN

-508 FEAKHTRTRHDTLES
+508 FEAKHTRVRHDTLES
-523 VRSHCEVLLSLLAYC
+523 VLSHCEVLLSLLAYS
-538 DKQSGVSPQ
+538 DKQSGVSPE
-547 VAFEAGKTEIGLEVQ
+547 VAFAAGKTELGLEVQ
-562 LNDKKDLNFKKMDAA
+562 LNDKKGLNYKKINAA
-577 LDALAALHPLRKP
+577 LDALAELHPLRKP
-590 KLLKAC
+590 KLIKAC

-611 ELLRTI
+611 ELLRSI

-627 MLNSGQ
+627 MLNPDRIDTLT
-633 GNAKQ
+633 K

>member
-1 MDFFESQNLARR
+1 MDFFEAQNLARR
-13 NTRYLLLLFF
+13 NTRFLLLLFL
-23 LAVASLVILTNLL
+23 LAVASLIILTNLL
-36 VFAFVNFQ
+36 IFVFVNFQ
-44 DTARIATGQYY
+44 DSAHIAMGQYY
-55 FSWEIFFA
+55 FSWEVFFT
-63 ISCGVILLVV
+63 STCGVVLLIT
-73 LASLFRLM
+73 LASLFRLLS
-81 MLRKGGAT
+81 LRKGGAV

-108 QKLLNVVEE
+108 HKLLNVVEE

-132 PDPAI
+132 GDPAI

-150 IGVTYG
+150 IGVTHG

-191 LYGILMLALIGRM
+191 LYGILMLALVGRT
-204 IVQPGYHG
+204 ILRGVR
-212 VRGRDRTHAGVL
+212 VRGRGRGRAGTTILVL
-224 AFGAGLMVVGYL
+224 GAGLMMVGYL

-280 KDGSI
+280 KIGSV

-293 LSHTFFSEGVSF
+293 ISHTFFSEGVSF

-310 MATHPPLA
+310 MATHPPLP
-318 ERIKRIEPRWDGG
+318 ERIKRIEPLWNGG
-331 FLESTPHEST
+331 FLESTPPEPPTSAGST
-341 TAAGTPDGTPDGVMG
+341 EGVMG

-371 IGNPEQSQVDLARQI
+371 IGNPQQSQVDLARQI
-386 IAGLPNDYT
+386 IAALPDDYT

-405 ALVYLLQLNQS
+405 ALVYLLMLNQS
-416 NEIRT
+416 NEART

-442 ISQEHLLKPE
+442 ISHEHLLNPE
-452 MKLPLLEIAFPTLR
+452 MKLPLLEIALPTLR
-466 QLSYEQYKMFMAN
+466 QLSYAQYKMFMAN
-479 LDVLVRADGRVG
+479 LDVLIRADGRVG

-508 FEAKHTRTRHDTLES
+508 FEAKHTRVRHDTLES

-538 DKQSGVSPQ
+538 DKQSGVSPD
-547 VAFEAGKTEIGLEVQ
+547 VAFVAGKSELGLEVQ
-562 LNDKKDLNFKKMDAA
+562 LKDKKDLNFKKMNAA
-577 LDALAALHPLRKP
+577 LDALAELHPLRKP
-590 KLLKAC
+590 KLIKAC
-596 IKTITA
+596 IKTISA

-627 MLNSGQ
+627 MLNPDIIDTLT
-633 GNAKQ
+633 K

>member
-1 MDFFESQNLARR
+1 MDFFQSQNLARR
-13 NTRYLLLLFF
+13 NTRFLLLLFL
-23 LAVASLVILTNLL
+23 LAVASLIILTNLL
-36 VFAFVNFQ
+36 IFVFVNFQ
-44 DTARIATGQYY
+44 DSARIAMGQYY
-55 FSWEIFFA
+55 FSWEIFFT
-63 ISCGVILLVV
+63 STCGVVLLIT
-73 LASLFRLM
+73 LASLFRLLS
-81 MLRKGGAT
+81 LRKGGAV

-108 QKLLNVVEE
+108 LKLLNVVEE

-132 PDPAI
+132 NDPAI

-156 AMENLTRDQLQGVIA
+156 AIENLTRDQLQGVIA

-183 LNIRLMGI
+183 LNIRLMGV
-191 LYGILMLALIGRM
+191 LYGILMLALVGHTILR
-204 IVQPGYHG
+204 G
-212 VRGRDRTHAGVL
+212 VGGRGRSRTTILVI
-224 AFGAGLMVVGYL
+224 GAGLMMVGYL

-280 KDGSI
+280 KIGSV

-293 LSHTFFSEGVSF
+293 ISHSFFSEGVSF

-310 MATHPPLA
+310 MATHPPLP
-318 ERIKRIEPRWDGG
+318 ERIKRIEPLWNEE
-331 FLESTPHEST
+331 FLESTPPEPATAVGST
-341 TAAGTPDGTPDGVMG
+341 EGLMG

-371 IGNPEQSQVDLARQI
+371 IGNPQQSQVDLARQI
-386 IAGLPNDYT
+386 IATLPDDYT
-395 AAAREPYSAR
+395 AAAREPYTAR
-405 ALVYLLQLNQS
+405 ALVYLLMLNQS
-416 NEIRT
+416 NEART

-442 ISQEHLLKPE
+442 ISHEHLLNPE
-452 MKLPLLEIAFPTLR
+452 MKLPLLEIALPTLR
-466 QLSYEQYKMFMAN
+466 QLSYAQYKMFMAN
-479 LDVLVRADGRVG
+479 LDVLIRADGRVG

-508 FEAKHTRTRHDTLES
+508 FEAKHTRVRHDTLES

-538 DKQSGVSPQ
+538 DKQSGVSPD
-547 VAFEAGKTEIGLEVQ
+547 VAFAAGKSELGLEVQ
-562 LNDKKDLNFKKMDAA
+562 LKDKKDLNFKKMNAA
-577 LDALAALHPLRKP
+577 LDALAELHPLRKP
-590 KLLKAC
+590 KLIKAC
-596 IKTITA
+596 IKTISA
-602 DQVVSVIES
+602 DQAVSVIES

-627 MLNSGQ
+627 ML
-633 GNAKQ
+633 KPDRIDTLTK

>member
-23 LAVASLVILTNLL
+23 LAVASLIILTNVL
-36 VFAFVNFQ
+36 VFVFVNAQ

-55 FSWEIFFA
+55 FSWEMFFA
-63 ISCGVILLVV
+63 ISCGVVV
-73 LASLFRLM
+73 LIALASLFRLM

-132 PDPAI
+132 QDPAI

-150 IGVTYG
+150 IGVTMG
-156 AMENLTRDQLQGVIA
+156 AIENLTRDQLQGVIA

-191 LYGILMLALIGRM
+191 LYGILMMALVGRM
-204 IVQPGYHG
+204 LVQPGYHA
-212 VRGRDRTHAGVL
+212 VRGRDRTHAGVM
-224 AFGAGLMVVGYL
+224 AFGVGLMAVGYL

-280 KDGSI
+280 SAGSI

-293 LSHTFFSEGVSF
+293 LSHTFFSEGARF

-331 FLESTPHEST
+331 FLESTPTET
-341 TAAGTPDGTPDGVMG
+341 TSPVGAMG
-356 FSSSVNIDADEVLNH
+356 FASTVNINADEVLSN
-371 IGNPEQSQVDLARQI
+371 IGNPAQSQVEIARQI
-386 IAGLPNDYT
+386 IGGLPGDYT

-405 ALVYLLQLNQS
+405 ALVYLLQLSQ
-416 NEIRT
+416 NEDIRGK
-421 QQLSHLKASSDL
+421 QLKHLEASSDL
-433 GVYDALEEL
+433 GVFDALQQL
-442 ISQEHLLKPE
+442 IEQEHLLTPE

-466 QLSYEQYKMFMAN
+466 QLSYEQYKLFMAN
-479 LDVLVRADGRVG
+479 LEVLVRADGRIG
-491 LSEWAVLKMISK
+491 LSEWAVLKMITK

-523 VRSHCEVLLSLLAYC
+523 VHSHCEVLLSLLAYC
-538 DKQSGVSPQ
+538 DKQSGVSPEI
-547 VAFEAGKTEIGLEVQ
+547 AFGAGKTEIGLDIQ
-562 LNDKKDLNFKKMDAA
+562 LNDKKNLNFKKMDAA
-577 LDALAALHPLRKP
+577 LDALAQLHPLRKP

-602 DQVVSVIES
+602 DQAVSVIES

-627 MLNSGQ
+627 MLNSR
-633 GNAKQ
+633 

>member
-1 MDFFESQNLARR
+1 MDFFEAQNLARR
-13 NTRYLLLLFF
+13 NTRFLLLLFL
-23 LAVASLVILTNLL
+23 LAVASLIILTNLL
-36 VFAFVNFQ
+36 IFVFVNFQ
-44 DTARIATGQYY
+44 DSARIATGQYY
-55 FSWEIFFA
+55 FSWEVFFA
-63 ISCGVILLVV
+63 ITCGVVLLVT
-73 LASLFRLM
+73 LASLFRLLS
-81 MLRKGGAT
+81 LRKGGAV
-89 IAELMDGELL
+89 IAELMDAELL

-108 QKLLNVVEE
+108 HKLLNVVEE

-132 PDPAI
+132 GDPAI

-150 IGVTYG
+150 IGVTHG

-191 LYGILMLALIGRM
+191 LYGILMLALVGRT
-204 IVQPGYHG
+204 ILRGVR
-212 VRGRDRTHAGVL
+212 VRGRGRGRAGTTILVL
-224 AFGAGLMVVGYL
+224 GAGLMMVGYL

-280 KDGSI
+280 KIGSG
-285 LQHPESAE
+285 LQHPQSAE
-293 LSHTFFSEGVSF
+293 ISHTFFSEGVSF

-310 MATHPPLA
+310 MATHPPLP
-318 ERIKRIEPRWDGG
+318 ERIKRIEPLWNGG
-331 FLESTPHEST
+331 FLESTPPEPPTSAGST
-341 TAAGTPDGTPDGVMG
+341 EGVMG

-371 IGNPEQSQVDLARQI
+371 IGNPQQSQIDLARQI
-386 IAGLPNDYT
+386 IGALPEDYT

-405 ALVYLLQLNQS
+405 ALVYLLMLNQS
-416 NEIRT
+416 NEART

-442 ISQEHLLKPE
+442 ISHEHLLNPE
-452 MKLPLLEIAFPTLR
+452 MKLPLLEIALPTLR
-466 QLSYEQYKMFMAN
+466 QLSYAQYKVFMAN
-479 LDVLVRADGRVG
+479 LDVLIRADGRVG

-508 FEAKHTRTRHDTLES
+508 FEAKHTRVRHDTLES

-538 DKQSGVSPQ
+538 DKQSGVSPD
-547 VAFEAGKTEIGLEVQ
+547 VAFVAGKAELGLEVQ
-562 LNDKKDLNFKKMDAA
+562 LKDKKNLNFKKMNAA
-577 LDALAALHPLRKP
+577 LDALAELHPLRKP
-590 KLLKAC
+590 KLIKAC
-596 IKTITA
+596 IKTISA

-627 MLNSGQ
+627 MLNPDIIDTLT
-633 GNAKQ
+633 K